1 MKDFDV
7 TGQTINGAALVHETI
22 KFYDDLCPNYA
33 WVAPTY
39 GISGNNA
46 GEVTPVGE
54 RRVI

>member
-1 MKDFDV
+1 M

-46 GEVTPVGE
+46 GEVTPVGK